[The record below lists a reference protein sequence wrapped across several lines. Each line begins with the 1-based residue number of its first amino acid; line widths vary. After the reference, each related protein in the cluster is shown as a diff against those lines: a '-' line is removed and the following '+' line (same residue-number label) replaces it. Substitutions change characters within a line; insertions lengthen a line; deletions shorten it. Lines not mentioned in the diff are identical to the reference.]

1 MMSSMV
7 DISRNLATT
16 AWNGIKDHGPLICTV
31 GASLGLI
38 STTTFAILDTKNY
51 MIAKEDE
58 EAKLGRELTNAEK
71 FKVGAPEYIRTA
83 ISGASTLA
91 LTWGAF
97 GLNKRVITGLNS
109 SLILATKQLD
119 MTRSA
124 FKDYYNETIQYLPEN
139 EAEAKKIKKII
150 EARPTPGNEE
160 KTCVNIEKLKDV
172 IDNNEIVHIVE
183 RNTGMQYD
191 TTLAEFSDALD
202 QSNATVDEW
211 GYCAL
216 NTFHEFMNVGNTEI
230 GWDIGWA
237 RSIYDGVGE
246 PVIRCE
252 CDAKYILNQ
261 NRRVIYVTFATGP
274 DVRT

>member
-1 MMSSMV
+1 MMSLI
-7 DISRNLATT
+7 DISKSVATA
-16 AWNGIKDHGPLICTV
+16 AWNGVRTHGPLICTV

-38 STTTFAILDTKNY
+38 STATFAILDTKNY
-51 MIAKEDE
+51 LAAKEDE
-58 EAKLGRELTNAEK
+58 EMRLGRELTNAEK

-83 ISGASTLA
+83 VSGASTLA

-97 GLNKRVITGLNS
+97 GLNKKIITGLNS
-109 SLILATKQLD
+109 SLILAGKQLD
-119 MTRSA
+119 MTRAA
-124 FKDYYNETIQYLPEN
+124 FKDYYDETIQYLPEN
-139 EAEAKKIKKII
+139 ATEAKKIQKII
-150 EARPTPGNEE
+150 EARPTPGNDE
-160 KTCVNIEKLKDV
+160 KTCVNFEKLKEV
-172 IDNNEIVHIVE
+172 IDNNEVVHIVE

-191 TTLAEFSDALD
+191 TTLSEFSDALE
-202 QSNATVDEW
+202 QSNSTVDEW

-216 NTFHEFMNVGNTEI
+216 NTFHEFMNVANTEI

-246 PVIRCE
+246 PVIRCT

-274 DVRT
+274 DLRV